1 MTDNSTVA
9 LRPLERADLPFVHA
23 LFIDA
28 QVMRY
33 WFEEPYTSLA
43 ALTEL
48 YDRHVH
54 DERQR
59 RFVIEVDGNAVGLV
73 ELVEIDHI
81 HRNCEF
87 QIIVAPGHQGRGY
100 AGVATRKVLAHAF
113 ATLNLHK
120 VYLLVDT
127 ENHAAVHIYEKVGFA
142 VEGVLR
148 EEYFA
153 AGRYRDATRM
163 GIFQRDFLATRD

>member
-1 MTDNSTVA
+1 MTDTPTLT
-9 LRPLERADLPFVHA
+9 LRPLERTDLAFAHV
-23 LFIDA
+23 LSNDS

-33 WFEEPYTSLA
+33 WFAEPYESLA
-43 ALTEL
+43 ELTDL
-48 YDRHVH
+48 YDRHIH
-54 DERQR
+54 DERER
-59 RFVIEVDGNAVGLV
+59 RFVIEDAGDAVGIV
-73 ELVEIDHI
+73 ELVEIDYI

-87 QIIVAPGHQGRGY
+87 QIIVAPTHQGRGY
-100 AGVATRKVLAHAF
+100 AGVATHKVLMHAF
-113 ATLNLHK
+113 GVLNLHK

-127 ENHAAVHIYEKVGFA
+127 DNHAAVHIYEKTGFV

-163 GIFQRDFLATRD
+163 GIFQRDFLATHG